1 MYNLSVG
8 SIHPSVICVELSKL
22 LPSLDSL
29 ADLLNS
35 EYVEEGLPEF
45 IENFSRT
52 DEVLPTDKTIGFV
65 VLNST
70 KKMVSF
76 SFSLV
81 EPETKEGLIRA
92 GEKFRQIGYTVD
104 LDLP

>member
-8 SIHPSVICVELSKL
+8 SIHPSVICVDLSNL
-22 LPSLDSL
+22 LPSLDYL
-29 ADLLNS
+29 VDLLGT

-52 DEVLPTDKTIGFV
+52 DEVMPTDKTIGFV
-65 VLNST
+65 VLNSN
-70 KKMVSF
+70 KKVVSF
-76 SFSLV
+76 SFSGV
-81 EPETKEGLIRA
+81 EPGMKDGLIGA
-92 GEKFRQIGYTVD
+92 GEKFKQIGYNVD

>member
-8 SIHPSVICVELSKL
+8 SIHPSVICVELSRL

-29 ADLLNS
+29 AELLDS

-70 KKMVSF
+70 KKIVSF
-76 SFSLV
+76 SFSALGQ
-81 EPETKEGLIRA
+81 ETKEGLVRA
-92 GEKFRQIGYTVD
+92 GEKFRQIGYKVD